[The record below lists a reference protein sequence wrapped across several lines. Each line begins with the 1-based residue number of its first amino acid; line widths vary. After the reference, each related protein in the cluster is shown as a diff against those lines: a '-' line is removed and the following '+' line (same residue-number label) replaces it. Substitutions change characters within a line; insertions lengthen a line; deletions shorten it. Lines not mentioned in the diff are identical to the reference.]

1 MTKKELLDLLSDP
14 DVMAK
19 VEFISRRVIDHELF
33 IRQRREEGELSLE
46 SVRPAPQ

>member
-33 IRQRREEGELSLE
+33 IRRRREESELSLE
-46 SVRPAPQ
+46 SVRPVPQ